1 MVRVTLEVLS
11 ARPRDIERAARIVRA
26 GGIVAFPTDT
36 VYGLGCDPQNSKAVN
51 KVLSVKGRRE
61 KPLPIL
67 VASQELADQ
76 IAVMDSRARA
86 LASRFWPGPLTIVL
100 RPRVHFPCSLTMGR
114 KTIAVRCPGNRIALR
129 LIRKCGGFLTGTS
142 ANLTGHPPCTS
153 AGMVDRFLGDKVDVV
168 VDGGRSPRRLAS
180 TVVRVHSRGVTILRK
195 GPIRAEQVE
204 RTLRAVASSRDRR
217 TVDPATAVGN
227 AFSRIDCG

>member
-1 MVRVTLEVLS
+1 MEVLS
-11 ARPRDIERAARIVRA
+11 PRPRDIERAARIVRA

-36 VYGLGCDPQNSKAVN
+36 VYGLGCDPHNPKALS
-51 KVLSVKGRRE
+51 KVLSVKRRRE

-76 IAVMDSRARA
+76 IAIMDSRARA

-100 RPRVHFPCSLTMGR
+100 KPKVHFPRSLTTGR

-142 ANLTGHPPCTS
+142 ANLSGHPPCTN
-153 AGMVDRFLGDKVDVV
+153 ARMVDRYLGDRVDAVI
-168 VDGGRSPRRLAS
+168 DGGRSPRQMAS
-180 TVVRVHSRGVTILRK
+180 TVVRVHSLGVAILRK
-195 GPIRAEQVE
+195 GPIRDRQVK
-204 RTLRAVASSRDRR
+204 RALQTVPPLRHRR
-217 TVDPATAVGN
+217 H
-227 AFSRIDCG
+227 

>member
-1 MVRVTLEVLS
+1 MTLEVLS

-36 VYGLGCDPQNSKAVN
+36 VYGLGCDPQNPKALN

-86 LASRFWPGPLTIVL
+86 LASRFWPGPLTMVL
-100 RPRVHFPCSLTMGR
+100 KARVHFPCSLTMGR

-153 AGMVDRFLGDKVDVV
+153 AGMVDRFLGDRVDAV

-180 TVVRVHSRGVTILRK
+180 TVVRVHARGVTILRK
-195 GPIRAEQVE
+195 GPIRAGQIE
-204 RTLRAVASSRDRR
+204 RTLLALASSRDRR
-217 TVDPATAVGN
+217 Q
-227 AFSRIDCG
+227 